1 MNSLSRICSL
11 LACFTIGTPI
21 VAMAADVITPEVT
34 NIQPANDWK
43 FEITP
48 YAWATGLK
56 GDISPFRRL
65 PSVSIEKDFS
75 DVLEDLDGA
84 IFLNAWGT
92 NGEFG
97 FLADIMYVNL
107 SEAHGFGPIPLPIGH
122 ATTNLDVKVDAS
134 IFSGTFMGAYR
145 VASNENFALDAL
157 GGVRFFHVWTDLKLN
172 ARINNTPLHADYRL
186 KSSFGWADPLV
197 GARLQ
202 YDFND
207 KLQLV
212 TQADVGGFNVGSD
225 LTVQAIATLKYAI
238 NDKTSLA
245 LGYKYMD
252 IDYSRDGRVFDSTLH
267 GPLIGLT
274 FRF

>member
-1 MNSLSRICSL
+1 
-11 LACFTIGTPI
+11 
-21 VAMAADVITPEVT
+21 
-34 NIQPANDWK
+34 
-43 FEITP
+43 
-48 YAWATGLK
+48 
-56 GDISPFRRL
+56 
-65 PSVSIEKDFS
+65 
-75 DVLEDLDGA
+75 
-84 IFLNAWGT
+84 
-92 NGEFG
+92 EFG
-97 FLADIMYVNL
+97 VLADLMYVNL
-107 SEAHGFGPIPLPIGH
+107 SEARGFCPIPLPIGYV
-122 ATTNLDVKVDAS
+122 TSDLDVKVDAS
-134 IFSGTFMGAYR
+134 IFSGNLMGAYLMGSHDKC
-145 VASNENFALDAL
+145 AIGAL
-157 GGVRFFHVWTDLKLN
+157 GGVRFCHVWTDLKLR
-172 ARINNTPLHADYRL
+172 ARINNAPLQADYRL

-202 YDFND
+202 YDLND

-225 LTVQAIATLKYAI
+225 LTVQAIATLKYAT